1 MSSLGAV
8 GGFSGLSSMQ
18 GMGGARVGAGGM
30 RQPPAEMREQFEKK
44 FESAAQ
50 EAGIDVS
57 KFKELRGKIES
68 AVKSVA
74 EGASGASGADL
85 QTSIEDAVNGVLKE
99 NGIDPAEFKEQ
110 MGQVFDKM
118 GMPKPGSGGFGGPG
132 AAQGG
137 PRGGV
142 SGSTD
147 STKQDMVAQLLSQ
160 LGQGKTGGLY
170 GNLPAGSLVDEA
182 A

>member
-18 GMGGARVGAGGM
+18 GMGGARAGGM
-30 RQPPAEMREQFEKK
+30 RQPLAEMREQFEKK

-57 KFKELRGKIES
+57 KFKELRGQIES

-74 EGASGASGADL
+74 EGANGASGADL
-85 QTSIEDAVNGVLKE
+85 QASIEDAVNGVLKE

-137 PRGGV
+137 PRV

-147 STKQDMVAQLLSQ
+147 STKQDLMSQLLSQ